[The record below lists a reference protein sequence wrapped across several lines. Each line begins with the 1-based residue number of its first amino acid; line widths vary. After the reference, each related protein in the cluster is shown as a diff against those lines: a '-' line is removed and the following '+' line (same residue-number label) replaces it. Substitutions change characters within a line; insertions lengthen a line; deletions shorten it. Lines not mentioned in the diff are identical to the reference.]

1 MNNNYEYVE
10 KLKENKEEQKKI
22 EEQLQKELDILLIS
36 EEEKEKLLL
45 SVIKSAI
52 DSYTPTTLFPFLRYV
67 KIKLKKEIEKKYF
80 TPSQIISVEEQKII
94 NLYLSKKEEQF
105 LTEEEIRKRLQ
116 INSGTL
122 YQAIFKLENGTAKTR
137 KELLTLFPN
146 YKEQIKERKSFFKQ
160 SVKTSEDSLRYLGY
174 YIGEVDDICLDIH
187 EIALKEGKKEEEI
200 EKELK
205 EVFKSL
211 KEETALQLVLKKYP
225 NSEKMLQIK
234 AKNFGI
240 KLQTK
245 EKDKTEESKISE
257 AKQTLPEEP
266 RKTEKQEKTIPE
278 KERKRKHPQ
287 KTSHEKPLLTE
298 KQETLLKELAKNPNI
313 PKKELAKILGYK
325 NTNSIWTMLAS
336 LKNKCKTNEELKEKI
351 LKLYP
356 DFLTPKPKVE
366 KKNKQKKE
374 KTLLTEKQET
384 LLKELAKNPN
394 ISKKELAKILGYTN
408 IKGLYSALEHL
419 KKACEQSE
427 KVKEK
432 VLELYPDFL
441 KPKEKSLLTEKQENL
456 LQVLAKNPNI
466 SKKELAETLGYKNT
480 SGLYSAIEDLK
491 NKCTQNKKAKEKVLE
506 LYPDFLKPKE
516 KSLLS
521 KKQET
526 LLKELAKN
534 PNIDKKTLAKIA
546 GYKNAASV
554 WSILPK
560 LKKDCKTN
568 EKLKA
573 RVLEIYPEFLTT
585 TPEKKMKEKTLLTE
599 KQETLLKELAKNP
612 NISKKELAKILEYK
626 NTNGLRSLL
635 ERLKK
640 KCAQNEKL
648 KEEILKLYPDFL
660 KPKEKSLLT
669 EKERILLQ
677 ELAKNPNIDKKTLAK
692 IAGYKSDDSIRTS
705 LSKLKKECKTN
716 EKLKEKIL
724 KLYPDFLKPKE
735 KPLLSKKQET
745 LLQKLAKNPTIAID
759 ELVEITGY
767 KNRTCLQNTLNKLKK
782 ACAQNEKL
790 KAKVLEIYPELLTTN
805 LEKKEKPL
813 LTKKQEILLQV
824 LAKNPNISKKE
835 LAETLGYKNT
845 SGLSSLLER
854 LKNKCAQNEKVK
866 EKVLELYP
874 DFLKPKEKSLLTK
887 KQETLLKELA
897 KNPNIDKKTLA
908 KIAGYK
914 NAANIWSILLKLKK
928 ECRKNEKLKARVLEI
943 YPEFLTTNP
952 EKKKEEKKS
961 LTEKEKILLQE
972 LAKNPN
978 TSKKELAKILGYKN
992 TNSFYSALDRLKKK
1006 CAQNEKIKEKI
1017 LELYPD
1023 FLKLKEK
1030 TLLTEKQKTLLQELA
1045 KNPNI
1050 SKKELA
1056 ETLGYKNTS
1065 GLSSLLERLK
1075 KECKQNEKIK
1085 EKVLELYPNFLNSK
1099 ENTLLAK
1106 RQETL
1111 LQALAQNP
1119 TITIEELLKITGY
1132 KNQISLQ
1139 NTLNKLKRAC
1149 IQDKMLKA
1157 RALELYPE
1165 LLTKKL
1171 KKKKKE
1177 KTSLTEKQ
1185 EILLQAL
1192 AQNPNIDKKTLAKIA
1207 GYKNA
1212 NSLNSALERLK
1223 KEYKQNEK
1231 LKEEILKLYPDFLKP
1246 KEKPLLT
1253 KKREILLQALAQ
1265 NPTITTEKLLEMT
1278 GYKNQASL
1286 QNTLNKLR
1294 KDCAQDEKLKARA
1307 LELYPEFLTP
1317 KQKLEKK
1324 KKEKKEKT
1332 SLTKKQEILL
1342 QELAKNP
1349 TITIDELVEITGYKN
1364 QSTLRATLNKLK
1376 RSCAQDEKL
1385 KARVLEL
1392 YPEFLKPKPKKD
1404 QVLTNR
1410 ELEILQNIYLIVPPN
1425 TSYATYKQ
1433 LAKKLH
1439 FSEQNILAIKKQAL
1453 KKIQASSEIQKQLE
1467 ESWPTFDQDKVIKEQ
1482 YKKVRSI
1489 KIPSEEVEGIK
1500 TFIRQFDIP
1509 ENEIT
1514 EQENPI
1520 LTGIKNLEESIFS
1533 SYVSKCTEEQKAML
1547 ALRLGYINVPAR
1559 TETVAELFN
1568 VEEQEVITL
1577 TKNCLKSVKIPTD
1590 TKRTAKV
1597 YEKKN

>member
-1 MNNNYEYVE
+1 MTKLRYNKKKKLFYQKEFPMNNNYEYVE

-45 SVIKSAI
+45 SVIKNAI

-80 TPSQIISVEEQKII
+80 TPSQIISIEEQKII

-122 YQAIFKLENGTAKTR
+122 YQAIFKLENGTAKAR

-146 YKEQIKERKSFFKQ
+146 YKEQIKERKRFFKQ
-160 SVKTSEDSLRYLGY
+160 SVKTSENSLRYLGY

-325 NTNSIWTMLAS
+325 NTNSIWTMLAN
-336 LKNKCKTNEELKEKI
+336 LKNKCKTNEEVKEKI

-366 KKNKQKKE
+366 KKKKE
-374 KTLLTEKQET
+374 K
-384 LLKELAKNPN
+384 
-394 ISKKELAKILGYTN
+394 
-408 IKGLYSALEHL
+408 
-419 KKACEQSE
+419 
-427 KVKEK
+427 KEK
-432 VLELYPDFL
+432 P
-441 KPKEKSLLTEKQENL
+441 LLTEKQENL
-456 LQVLAKNPNI
+456 LQ
-466 SKKELAETLGYKNT
+466 
-480 SGLYSAIEDLK
+480 
-491 NKCTQNKKAKEKVLE
+491 
-506 LYPDFLKPKE
+506 
-516 KSLLS
+516 
-521 KKQET
+521 
-526 LLKELAKN
+526 ELAKN

-568 EKLKA
+568 EKLKT

-626 NTNGLRSLL
+626 NTNSLRSLL
-635 ERLKK
+635 ERLKN
-640 KCAQNEKL
+640 KCVQNEKV
-648 KEEILKLYPDFL
+648 KEKVLELYPDFL

-669 EKERILLQ
+669 KKQETLLK

-692 IAGYKSDDSIRTS
+692 IAGYKNAASVWSI
-705 LSKLKKECKTN
+705 LPKLKKDCKTN

-745 LLQKLAKNPTIAID
+745 LLQKLAKSPAIAID

-767 KNRTCLQNTLNKLKK
+767 KNRTCLQNTLNKLKR

-790 KAKVLEIYPELLTTN
+790 KARVLEIYPELLTTN
-805 LEKKEKPL
+805 PEKKEKTL

-845 SGLSSLLER
+845 NGLSSLLER

-914 NAANIWSILLKLKK
+914 NAANIWSILPKLKK

-943 YPEFLTTNP
+943 YPDFLTTNP

-1149 IQDKMLKA
+1149 IQDEMLKA

-1171 KKKKKE
+1171 KKKEKKE
-1177 KTSLTEKQ
+1177 KT
-1185 EILLQAL
+1185 
-1192 AQNPNIDKKTLAKIA
+1192 
-1207 GYKNA
+1207 
-1212 NSLNSALERLK
+1212 
-1223 KEYKQNEK
+1223 
-1231 LKEEILKLYPDFLKP
+1231 
-1246 KEKPLLT
+1246 LLT
-1253 KKREILLQALAQ
+1253 KKQ
-1265 NPTITTEKLLEMT
+1265 EKLLQELAKNPNISRKVLAEVLE
-1278 GYKNQASL
+1278 YKGANSL
-1286 QNTLNKLR
+1286 YAAINKL
-1294 KDCAQDEKLKARA
+1294 KKKCEQNEKIKEMV
-1307 LELYPEFLTP
+1307 LELYPEFINP
-1317 KQKLEKK
+1317 
-1324 KKEKKEKT
+1324 KEKPL
-1332 SLTKKQEILL
+1332 LTKKQEILL

-1364 QSTLRATLNKLK
+1364 QATLRATLNKLRKDCTKKKELKEKALELYPEFLTPKQKLEKKKKEKKEKLLLTKKQEILLQELAKNPTITIDELVEITSYKNQASLQTTLNKLK
-1376 RSCAQDEKL
+1376 RSCAQDENL
-1385 KARVLEL
+1385 KEKILEL
-1392 YPEFLKPKPKKD
+1392 YPDFLTSKQKKD
-1404 QVLTNR
+1404 SALTNR

-1433 LAKKLH
+1433 LAEKLH
-1439 FSEQNILAIKKQAL
+1439 FSEQNILAIKNQAL

-1559 TETVAELFN
+1559 TETVAKLFN

-1590 TKRTAKV
+1590 TKTTAKV

>member
-45 SVIKSAI
+45 SVIKNAI

-80 TPSQIISVEEQKII
+80 TPSQIISIEEQKII

-122 YQAIFKLENGTAKTR
+122 YQAIFKLENGTAKAR

-146 YKEQIKERKSFFKQ
+146 YKEQIKERKRFFKQ
-160 SVKTSEDSLRYLGY
+160 SVKTSENSLRYLGY

-325 NTNSIWTMLAS
+325 NTNSIWTMLAN
-336 LKNKCKTNEELKEKI
+336 LKNKCKTNEEVKEKI

-366 KKNKQKKE
+366 KKKKE
-374 KTLLTEKQET
+374 K
-384 LLKELAKNPN
+384 
-394 ISKKELAKILGYTN
+394 
-408 IKGLYSALEHL
+408 
-419 KKACEQSE
+419 
-427 KVKEK
+427 KEK
-432 VLELYPDFL
+432 P
-441 KPKEKSLLTEKQENL
+441 LLTEKQENL
-456 LQVLAKNPNI
+456 LQELAKNPNI
-466 SKKELAETLGYKNT
+466 TKKELAETLGYKNT
-480 SGLYSAIEDLK
+480 SSLYSAIEDLK
-491 NKCTQNKKAKEKVLE
+491 NKCTQNKKVKEKVLK

-568 EKLKA
+568 EKLKT

-626 NTNGLRSLL
+626 NTNSLRSLL
-635 ERLKK
+635 ERLKN
-640 KCAQNEKL
+640 KCVQNEKV
-648 KEEILKLYPDFL
+648 KEKVLELYPDFL

-669 EKERILLQ
+669 KKQETLLK

-692 IAGYKSDDSIRTS
+692 IAGYKNAASVWSI
-705 LSKLKKECKTN
+705 LPKLKKDCKTN

-745 LLQKLAKNPTIAID
+745 LLQKLAKSPAIAID

-767 KNRTCLQNTLNKLKK
+767 KNRTCLQNTLNKLKR

-790 KAKVLEIYPELLTTN
+790 KARVLEIYPELLTTN
-805 LEKKEKPL
+805 PEKKEKTL

-845 SGLSSLLER
+845 NGLSSLLER

-914 NAANIWSILLKLKK
+914 NAANIWSILPKLKK

-943 YPEFLTTNP
+943 YPDFLTTNP

-1119 TITIEELLKITGY
+1119 TITTEELLEITGY
-1132 KNQISLQ
+1132 KNQTSLQ

-1149 IQDKMLKA
+1149 IQDEKLKA
-1157 RALELYPE
+1157 RVLDLYPE

-1171 KKKKKE
+1171 KKKEKKE
-1177 KTSLTEKQ
+1177 KT
-1185 EILLQAL
+1185 
-1192 AQNPNIDKKTLAKIA
+1192 
-1207 GYKNA
+1207 
-1212 NSLNSALERLK
+1212 
-1223 KEYKQNEK
+1223 
-1231 LKEEILKLYPDFLKP
+1231 
-1246 KEKPLLT
+1246 LLT
-1253 KKREILLQALAQ
+1253 KKQ
-1265 NPTITTEKLLEMT
+1265 EKLLQELAKNPNISRKVLAEVLE
-1278 GYKNQASL
+1278 YKGANSL
-1286 QNTLNKLR
+1286 YAAINKL
-1294 KDCAQDEKLKARA
+1294 KKKCEQNEKIKEMV
-1307 LELYPEFLTP
+1307 LELYPEFINP
-1317 KQKLEKK
+1317 
-1324 KKEKKEKT
+1324 KEKPL
-1332 SLTKKQEILL
+1332 LTKKQEILL

-1364 QSTLRATLNKLK
+1364 QATLRATLNKLRKDCTKKKELKEKALELYPEFLTPKQKLEKKKKEKKEKLLLTKKQEILLQELAKNPTITIDELVEITSYKNQASLQTTLNKLK
-1376 RSCAQDEKL
+1376 RSCAQDENL
-1385 KARVLEL
+1385 KEKILEL
-1392 YPEFLKPKPKKD
+1392 YPDFLTSKQKKD
-1404 QVLTNR
+1404 SALTNR

-1433 LAKKLH
+1433 LAEKLH
-1439 FSEQNILAIKKQAL
+1439 FSEQNILAIKNQAL

-1559 TETVAELFN
+1559 TETVAKLFN

-1590 TKRTAKV
+1590 TKTTAKV